1 MRRLRTIILAAAGVA
16 VLAAAVPAAAG
27 AADHARRCTRDITV
41 THGNGWADADLD
53 NTCSDPG
60 WVWANFP
67 AALHFTMFGPHHVA
81 PPATDSDVGF
91 GGDGWGTPPA
101 AREAIMTQDR
111 LTAGPAPGHSPLT
124 ACWSTAGWL
133 RAWRRC
139 CSSRACAPRPGTA
152 ATARPRCGQRCGWA
166 SWRSSFRRN
175 TLGSNSACKYR
186 RRT

>member
-53 NTCSDPG
+53 NTCADPG

-67 AALHFTMFGPHHVA
+67 AAPHFTMFGPHHVA

-91 GGDGWGTPPA
+91 GGDGWGTPTCGGFGLWYNHA
-101 AREAIMTQDR
+101 AHYHT
-111 LTAGPAPGHSPLT
+111 TFGGSCGPA
-124 ACWSTAGWL
+124 
-133 RAWRRC
+133 
-139 CSSRACAPRPGTA
+139 
-152 ATARPRCGQRCGWA
+152 
-166 SWRSSFRRN
+166 
-175 TLGSNSACKYR
+175 
-186 RRT
+186 